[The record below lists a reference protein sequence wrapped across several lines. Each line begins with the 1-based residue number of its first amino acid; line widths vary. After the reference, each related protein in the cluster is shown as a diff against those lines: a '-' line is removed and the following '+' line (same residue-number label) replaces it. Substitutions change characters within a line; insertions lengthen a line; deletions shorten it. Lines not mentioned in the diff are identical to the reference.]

1 MDTDGT
7 SLAVAD
13 SDGTVQLWDLD
24 AGRVTR
30 HICDVVGLSVDRDR
44 WRKLIPDV
52 TSHTPCP

>member
-7 SLAVAD
+7 SLAVAN

-30 HICDVVGLSVDRDR
+30 HICDVVGFRA
-44 WRKLIPDV
+44 
-52 TSHTPCP
+52 TGTAGAN